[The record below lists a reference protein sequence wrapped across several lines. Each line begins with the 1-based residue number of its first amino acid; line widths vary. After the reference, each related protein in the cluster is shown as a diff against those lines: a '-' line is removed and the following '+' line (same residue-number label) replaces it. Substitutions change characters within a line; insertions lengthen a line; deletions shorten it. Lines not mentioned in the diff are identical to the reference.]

1 VDNESNNQKNNE
13 ELLGKLQVY
22 QLELE
27 MQNEQLSVSYQLLEN
42 ERAKFAGFF
51 DLAPVGYFVLNNLG
65 IVEEANQTGTDLLK
79 TPRDQVLHQPF
90 KKFIDPGV
98 YEVFYSF
105 INRMNA
111 SLDKQSCEIKVS
123 GTAADSMYLRMEGRA
138 VKTVLIDK
146 PQYYVTVIDITESKL
161 DQQRLISTT
170 QRLEMTLVAS
180 GTGTWTMPVPGNLL
194 SLDNF
199 CYSIFEIDPLA
210 FDGSLTAFIQL
221 IYPDDQSLVKEAFK
235 NSINNFSPLDFEFRI
250 ITKKGVIK
258 YLSVL
263 GHQISKVDG
272 SFFAGIII
280 DITSKKRLDKQ
291 ALDLHNDKQRL
302 VLSATFNAQEKERF
316 RISNALHDSVCQI
329 LYGIRLNLQGIQIS
343 SDKKKEL
350 NNASLLLDEAIRE
363 TREISYEL
371 TPSVLRDFGFI
382 AGIKEMAQRM
392 SSRAMKIH
400 SQVDKTADD
409 LDKEVQLY
417 VFRIIQE
424 LINNCSKHTRASEA
438 HIKVTTSDDHVSLYV
453 SDNGAGFK
461 VPMEQAFSEGSG
473 LRAIKNRIYLLGGTM
488 ELDTSDQGTIVQINF
503 KSDQAPILKDNR

>member
-1 VDNESNNQKNNE
+1 MDNELNTNKNKK
-13 ELLGKLQVY
+13 ELLGELQVY

-27 MQNEQLSVSYQLLEN
+27 MQNEQLSISYELLEN
-42 ERAKFAGFF
+42 ERAKFARFF

-65 IVEEANQTGTDLLK
+65 IIEEANQTGTDLLGVQ
-79 TPRDQVLHQPF
+79 RDNVLHQPF
-90 KKFIDPGV
+90 KTFIDPEV
-98 YEVFYSF
+98 YEVFYGF
-105 INRMNA
+105 IGRMND
-111 SLDKQSCEIKVS
+111 SSEKQSCEIKVS
-123 GTAADSMYLRMEGRA
+123 ETASDFMYLRMEGRA
-138 VKTVLIDK
+138 VHNKLNDK

-170 QRLEMTLVAS
+170 QRLEMTLAAS
-180 GTGTWTMPVPGNLL
+180 GTGTWTMAVPGNLL

-210 FDGSLTAFIQL
+210 FDGSLAAFIQL
-221 IYPDDQSLVKEAFK
+221 IHPDDQLSVREAFK
-235 NSINNFSPLDFEFRI
+235 NSINNFIPLDFEFRI
-250 ITKKGVIK
+250 ITKKGLIK
-258 YLSVL
+258 DLSVM
-263 GHQISKVDG
+263 GHQISKVNA

-280 DITSKKRLDKQ
+280 DVTIKKRQDKQ

-302 VLSATFNAQEKERF
+302 VLSATFNAQEQERF

-350 NNASLLLDEAIRE
+350 NNASMLLDEAIRE

-392 SSRAMKIH
+392 SSRVMKIH

-424 LINNCSKHTRASEA
+424 LINNCLKHAQASEA
-438 HIKVTTSDDHVSLYV
+438 HIKVTTTDDYVSLYV
-453 SDNGAGFK
+453 SDNGSGFK
-461 VPMEQAFSEGSG
+461 VPMDQAFSEGSG

-488 ELDTSDQGTIVQINF
+488 DLDTSDQGTIIKINF
-503 KSDQAPILKDNR
+503 KSDQTPIVKDNG

>member
-1 VDNESNNQKNNE
+1 VDNESNNKNRK
-13 ELLGKLQVY
+13 ELLNELQVY

-27 MQNEQLSVSYQLLEN
+27 MQNEQLSISYELLEN

-51 DLAPVGYFVLNNLG
+51 DLAPVGYFVLNHLG

-79 TPRDQVLHQPF
+79 TPRDKVLHQPF
-90 KKFIDPGV
+90 KTFIEPGV
-98 YEVFYSF
+98 YEVFYGF
-105 INRMNA
+105 IGKMNA
-111 SLDKQSCEIKVS
+111 SSEKQSCEIKVS
-123 GTAADSMYLRMEGRA
+123 GTESEAMYLRMEGRA
-138 VKTVLIDK
+138 VKNTSSDK
-146 PQYYVTVIDITESKL
+146 LQYYVTVIDITESKL

-180 GTGTWTMPVPGNLL
+180 GTGTWTMAVPGNLL

-199 CYSIFEIDPLA
+199 CYSIFELDPLA
-210 FDGSLTAFIQL
+210 FDGSLAAFIQL
-221 IYPDDQSLVKEAFK
+221 IHPDDQSLVKEAFK
-235 NSINNFSPLDFEFRI
+235 SSINNFSPLDFEFRI

-258 YLSVL
+258 DLSVL
-263 GHQISKVDG
+263 GHQISKVNA

-280 DITSKKRLDKQ
+280 DITSKKRLDKL

-392 SSRAMKIH
+392 SSRAMKIF

-424 LINNCSKHTRASEA
+424 LINNCIKHTHASEA
-438 HIKVTTSDDHVSLYV
+438 HIKVTTTDDNVSLNV

-461 VPMEQAFSEGSG
+461 VPMEKAFSEGSG

-488 ELDTSDQGTIVQINF
+488 ELETSDQGTTIQINF
-503 KSDQAPILKDNR
+503 KSDQAPILKDNS